1 MNSRHSGK
9 STLRECGF
17 LRGLLSFSLSLA
29 VLILL
34 YLPAAEAQE
43 EREVSQEE
51 IDRHEEAG
59 KAAKDQR
66 IQSGVEENE
75 TGTDPRSF
83 ANQWAPYYRYTKL
96 ESGLVQQ
103 ELVASG
109 VFGFTPRL
117 GMLFEVPLAQHR
129 DFSDFPG
136 GNPTG
141 GDNKVIGLGDSNLKF
156 IHRPEVLEFTY
167 GEEGEKSASVILG
180 VEFILPTATSDALA
194 GNALV
199 FSPIVGLVFDM
210 PLHGFVAFLN
220 LYEFDLWKG
229 SSAPDTSRYVGRWFY
244 MQPLTPPGTWWGGL
258 YLLPEIQPIYD
269 FEADDFSIWIGPEFG
284 KMFAPGRIG
293 YVKPGWGI
301 SNSEPTNREFTVEVG
316 FRWFF

>member
-1 MNSRHSGK
+1 MGV
-9 STLRECGF
+9 LAF
-17 LRGLLSFSLSLA
+17 LHA
-29 VLILL
+29 
-34 YLPAAEAQE
+34 PAAVAHEEEEVPQEKE

-51 IDRHEEAG
+51 MERYEDAK
-59 KAAKDQR
+59 KAARNQR
-66 IQSGVEENE
+66 VERGVEENE

-83 ANQWAPYYRYTKL
+83 ANQWAPLYRYTEL
-96 ESGLVQQ
+96 ENGLVQQ

-129 DFSDFPG
+129 DFSDVPG
-136 GNPTG
+136 LPAGAG
-141 GDNKVIGLGDSNLKF
+141 NKVIGLGDSNLKF
-156 IHRPEVLEFTY
+156 VHRPEVLEFTY
-167 GEEGEKSASVILG
+167 GEEGEKSGSVVLG

-199 FSPIVGLVFDM
+199 FSPIVGFVFDM

-220 LYEFDLWKG
+220 LYEFDVWKG

-293 YVKPGWGI
+293 YIKPGWGI
-301 SNSEPTNREFTVEVG
+301 SNSELTDREFTVEVG

>member
-1 MNSRHSGK
+1 MRVA
-9 STLRECGF
+9 EC
-17 LRGLLSFSLSLA
+17 LPSFSLSVA
-29 VLILL
+29 VLTFL
-34 YLPAAEAQE
+34 YLPAAVAQE
-43 EREVSQEE
+43 EREVPQEE
-51 IDRHEEAG
+51 IERYEDAR
-59 KAAKDQR
+59 KAARNQR
-66 IQSGVEENE
+66 VERAVEENE

-83 ANQWAPYYRYTKL
+83 ALQWSPYYRYTKL
-96 ESGLVQQ
+96 ENGLVQQ

-109 VFGFTPRL
+109 VIGFTPRL
-117 GMLFEVPLAQHR
+117 GMIYEVPLAQRR
-129 DFSDFPG
+129 DFSDVPG
-136 GNPTG
+136 LPASA
-141 GDNKVIGLGDSNLKF
+141 DNKVIGLGDSNLKF
-156 IHRPEVLEFTY
+156 VHRPKALEFTY
-167 GEEGEKSASVILG
+167 GKEGEKSGSVILG
-180 VEFILPTATSDALA
+180 TEFILPTATSDALA

-301 SNSEPTNREFTVEVG
+301 SNSEATDREFTIEVG

>member
-1 MNSRHSGK
+1 MPSCSHPLSDSW
-9 STLRECGF
+9 STCPFMDL
-17 LRGLLSFSLSLA
+17 
-29 VLILL
+29 
-34 YLPAAEAQE
+34 
-43 EREVSQEE
+43 
-51 IDRHEEAG
+51 
-59 KAAKDQR
+59 
-66 IQSGVEENE
+66 
-75 TGTDPRSF
+75 
-83 ANQWAPYYRYTKL
+83 W
-96 ESGLVQQ
+96 
-103 ELVASG
+103 
-109 VFGFTPRL
+109 
-117 GMLFEVPLAQHR
+117 
-129 DFSDFPG
+129 
-136 GNPTG
+136 
-141 GDNKVIGLGDSNLKF
+141 
-156 IHRPEVLEFTY
+156 
-167 GEEGEKSASVILG
+167 
-180 VEFILPTATSDALA
+180 

-199 FSPIVGLVFDM
+199 FSPIVGLVVDM